1 MNKLLLNVVIAVT
14 VGMLFAGTATKLT
27 YPCPSFV
34 ATPTSG
40 CLSIEKSIMHP
51 ADLIKNKQNS
61 LTKFAREF
69 AVSSLVVF
77 TLLSLYGYIQA
88 KKKTKTD

>member
-1 MNKLLLNVVIAVT
+1 MNKLAVNTVIAVV
-14 VGMLFAGTATKLT
+14 VGIAFAGVGTKMT

-40 CLSIEKSIMHP
+40 CVSIEKSIMHP

-61 LTKFAREF
+61 LTKFAGQF

-77 TLLSLYGYIQA
+77 TLLSLYSYSQT
-88 KKKTKTD
+88 KKKTRTD